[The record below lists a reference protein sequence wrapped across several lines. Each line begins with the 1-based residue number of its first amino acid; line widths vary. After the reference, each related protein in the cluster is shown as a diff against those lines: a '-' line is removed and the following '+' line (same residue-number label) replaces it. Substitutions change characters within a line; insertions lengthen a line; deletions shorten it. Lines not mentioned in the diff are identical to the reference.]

1 MKKKWMISLCAAAL
15 ALFMAG
21 CGSQQN
27 ADVPVTSAPQQET
40 AQPDTAQTTEQPAV
54 TDQQSQA
61 DKAAGAGAVAISED
75 EAKAIALKAAGV
87 NEKDSTFT
95 KVAREFDDGREKYEI
110 EFVAGDQEYS
120 YDIDAY
126 NGDIIESERE
136 SIYDD

>member
-1 MKKKWMISLCAAAL
+1 MKKRWMISLCAAVL
-15 ALFMAG
+15 AVLMAG

-27 ADVPVTSAPQQET
+27 AGMPATGAQQEA
-40 AQPDTAQTTEQPAV
+40 AQSDATQTNEQPAV
-54 TDQQSQA
+54 TDQQA
-61 DKAAGAGAVAISED
+61 PNDKAAGAGATVISED

-87 NEKDSTFT
+87 NEKDATFT

-110 EFVAGDQEYS
+110 EFVAGEQEYS

>member
-1 MKKKWMISLCAAAL
+1 MKKRWMISLCAAVL
-15 ALFMAG
+15 AVLMAG

-27 ADVPVTSAPQQET
+27 AGMPATGAQQET
-40 AQPDTAQTTEQPAV
+40 AKSDATQTNEQPAV
-54 TDQQSQA
+54 TDQQTPN
-61 DKAAGAGAVAISED
+61 DKAAGAGAEMISED
-75 EAKAIALKAAGV
+75 EVKAIALKAAGV
-87 NEKDSTFT
+87 NEKDAAFT

-110 EFVAGDQEYS
+110 EFVAGEQEYS